1 VLLVGADRAGPGDFG
16 DVGQGSG
23 GQFLAVGQAGSVI
36 GDARGYQETVML
48 APVSA
53 VPLLNRLLADVP
65 PSSGLVYPR
74 LVPEEGGPRRR
85 RR

>member
-36 GDARGYQETVML
+36 GDARG
-48 APVSA
+48 
-53 VPLLNRLLADVP
+53 VPGDGNAGASVRGAATNRLLADVP